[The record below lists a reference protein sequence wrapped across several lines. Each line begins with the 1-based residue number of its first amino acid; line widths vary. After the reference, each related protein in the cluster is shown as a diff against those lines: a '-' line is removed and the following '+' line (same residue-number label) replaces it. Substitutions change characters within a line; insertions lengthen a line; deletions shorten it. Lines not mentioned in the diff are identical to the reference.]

1 MLGILSDMAY
11 TLTYNDLPENIQ
23 NWQGL
28 PLSLNG
34 CEVVPLDYNAGKTG
48 WIIYGKKL
56 NKTVLSKFQEQLAMP
71 MVIVSSWKIKTYQIV
86 RIAGVM
92 PKKAKSI
99 SLRLGI
105 DVSPIDNLPT
115 LQSPGLLVMD
125 MDSTAIGIECIDEL
139 AKLLGVGEQVAC
151 VTEQAM
157 RGELDFVNSL
167 RKRVAILKGANES
180 ILQQVKNK
188 LPLTPG
194 LIYLIKQLQQRNWH
208 VAIVSGG
215 FTYFAEHLK
224 QKLKLTAVYA
234 NELEIKH
241 GKLTGKV
248 SGQIVDAK
256 YKARTLQQLAAS
268 LEIPIEQ
275 TVAIGDG
282 ANDLMMIRIA
292 GLGVAYHGKPKVVE
306 KARISINYA
315 DLTGLWCILS
325 TSLLSEG

>member
-1 MLGILSDMAY
+1 MAY
-11 TLTYNDLPENIQ
+11 TLTYSDLPENIQ
-23 NWQGL
+23 YWQGL

-56 NKTVLSKFQEQLAMP
+56 KKTLLSKFQRQLAMP
-71 MVIVSSWKIKTYQIV
+71 MVVVSSWKIKTYQIV

-99 SLRLGI
+99 SLSLGI
-105 DVSPIDNLPT
+105 DVAPIDNLPT
-115 LQSPGLLVMD
+115 LHSPGLLVMD

-139 AKLLGVGEQVAC
+139 AKLQGVGEQVAT
-151 VTEQAM
+151 VTELAM
-157 RGELDFVNSL
+157 RGELDFATSL
-167 RKRVAILKGANES
+167 RKRVATLKGAEQT
-180 ILQQVKNK
+180 ILDQVKES

-194 LIYLIKQLQQRNWH
+194 LIYLVKELHKKNWH

-215 FTYFAEHLK
+215 FTYFADHLK
-224 QKLKLTAVYA
+224 QKLKLVAAHA
-234 NELEIKH
+234 NELEIKK
-241 GKLTGKV
+241 GQLTGKV
-248 SGQIVDAK
+248 IGQIVDAK
-256 YKARTLQQLAAS
+256 YKARMLQQLAAS
-268 LEIPIEQ
+268 LDIPIEQ

-306 KARISINYA
+306 KAKISINYA

>member
-1 MLGILSDMAY
+1 MAY
-11 TLTYNDLPENIQ
+11 TLTYSDLSENIQ
-23 NWQGL
+23 YWQGL

-56 NKTVLSKFQEQLAMP
+56 NKTLLSKFQRQLAMP
-71 MVIVSSWKIKTYQIV
+71 MVVVSSWKIKTYQIV

-99 SLRLGI
+99 SLSLGI
-105 DVSPIDNLPT
+105 DVAPIDNLPT
-115 LQSPGLLVMD
+115 LHSPGLLVMD

-139 AKLLGVGEQVAC
+139 AKLQGVGEQVAT
-151 VTEQAM
+151 VTELAM
-157 RGELDFVNSL
+157 RGELDFASSL
-167 RKRVAILKGANES
+167 RKRVATLTGAPQDILE
-180 ILQQVKNK
+180 QVKK
-188 LPLTPG
+188 TLPLTPG
-194 LIYLIKQLQQRNWH
+194 LIYLVKELHKKNWH

-215 FTYFAEHLK
+215 FTYFADHLK
-224 QKLKLTAVYA
+224 QKLKLVAAHA
-234 NELEIKH
+234 NELEIKK
-241 GKLTGKV
+241 GQLTGKV
-248 SGQIVDAK
+248 IGQIVDAK
-256 YKARTLQQLAAS
+256 YKARMLQQLAAS
-268 LEIPIEQ
+268 LDIPIEQ

-306 KARISINYA
+306 KAKISINYA

>member
-1 MLGILSDMAY
+1 MAY
-11 TLTYNDLPENIQ
+11 TLTYSDLPENIQ
-23 NWQGL
+23 YWQGL

-56 NKTVLSKFQEQLAMP
+56 NKTLLSKFQRQLAMP
-71 MVIVSSWKIKTYQIV
+71 MVVVSSWKIKTYQIV

-99 SLRLGI
+99 SLSLGI
-105 DVSPIDNLPT
+105 DVAPIDNLPT
-115 LQSPGLLVMD
+115 LHSPGLLVMD

-139 AKLLGVGEQVAC
+139 AKLQGVGEQVAA
-151 VTEQAM
+151 VTELAM
-157 RGELDFVNSL
+157 RGELDFASSL
-167 RKRVAILKGANES
+167 RKRVATLTGAPQDILE
-180 ILQQVKNK
+180 QVKK
-188 LPLTPG
+188 TLPLTPG
-194 LIYLIKQLQQRNWH
+194 LTCLVKELHKKNWH

-215 FTYFAEHLK
+215 FTYFADHLK
-224 QKLKLTAVYA
+224 QKLKLVAAHA
-234 NELEIKH
+234 NELEIKK
-241 GKLTGKV
+241 GQLTGKV
-248 SGQIVDAK
+248 IGQIVDAK
-256 YKARTLQQLAAS
+256 YKARMLQQLAAS
-268 LEIPIEQ
+268 LDIPVEQ

>member
-1 MLGILSDMAY
+1 MAY
-11 TLTYNDLPENIQ
+11 TLTYSDLPENIQ
-23 NWQGL
+23 YWQGL

-56 NKTVLSKFQEQLAMP
+56 NKTLLSKFQRQLAMP
-71 MVIVSSWKIKTYQIV
+71 MVVVSSWKIKTYQIV

-99 SLRLGI
+99 SLSLGI
-105 DVSPIDNLPT
+105 DVAPIDNLPT
-115 LQSPGLLVMD
+115 LHSPGLLVMD

-139 AKLLGVGEQVAC
+139 AKLQGVGEQVAT
-151 VTEQAM
+151 VTELAM
-157 RGELDFVNSL
+157 RGELDFATSL
-167 RKRVAILKGANES
+167 RKRVATLTGAPQDILE
-180 ILQQVKNK
+180 QVKK
-188 LPLTPG
+188 ALPLTPG
-194 LIYLIKQLQQRNWH
+194 LTYLVKELHKKNWH

-215 FTYFAEHLK
+215 FTYFADHLK
-224 QKLKLTAVYA
+224 QKLKLVAAHA
-234 NELEIKH
+234 NELEIKK
-241 GKLTGKV
+241 GQLTGKV
-248 SGQIVDAK
+248 IGQIVDAK
-256 YKARTLQQLAAS
+256 YKARMLQQLAAS
-268 LEIPIEQ
+268 LDIPIEQ

-306 KARISINYA
+306 KAKISINYA

>member
-1 MLGILSDMAY
+1 MAY
-11 TLTYNDLPENIQ
+11 TLTYSDLPENIQ
-23 NWQGL
+23 YWQGL

-56 NKTVLSKFQEQLAMP
+56 NKTLLSKFQRQLAMP
-71 MVIVSSWKIKTYQIV
+71 MVVVSSWKIKTYQIV

-99 SLRLGI
+99 SLSLGI
-105 DVSPIDNLPT
+105 DVAPIDNLPT
-115 LQSPGLLVMD
+115 LHSPGLLVMD

-139 AKLLGVGEQVAC
+139 AKLQGVGEQVAT
-151 VTEQAM
+151 VTELAM
-157 RGELDFVNSL
+157 RGELDFATSL
-167 RKRVAILKGANES
+167 RKRVATLTGAPQDILE
-180 ILQQVKNK
+180 QVKK
-188 LPLTPG
+188 ALPLTSG
-194 LIYLIKQLQQRNWH
+194 LTYLVKELHKKNWH

-215 FTYFAEHLK
+215 FTYFADHLK
-224 QKLKLTAVYA
+224 QKLKLVAAHA
-234 NELEIKH
+234 NELEIKK
-241 GKLTGKV
+241 GQLTGKV
-248 SGQIVDAK
+248 IGQIVDAK
-256 YKARTLQQLAAS
+256 YKARMLQQLAAS
-268 LEIPIEQ
+268 LDIPIEQ

-292 GLGVAYHGKPKVVE
+292 GLGVAYHGKPKVIE

>member
-1 MLGILSDMAY
+1 MAY
-11 TLTYNDLPENIQ
+11 TLTYSDLPENIQ
-23 NWQGL
+23 YWQGL

-56 NKTVLSKFQEQLAMP
+56 NKTLLSKFQRQLAMP
-71 MVIVSSWKIKTYQIV
+71 MVVVSSWKIKTYQIV

-99 SLRLGI
+99 SLSLGI
-105 DVSPIDNLPT
+105 DVAPIDNLPS
-115 LQSPGLLVMD
+115 LHSPGLLVMD

-139 AKLLGVGEQVAC
+139 AKLQGVGEQVAA
-151 VTEQAM
+151 VTELAM
-157 RGELDFVNSL
+157 RGELDFATSL
-167 RKRVAILKGANES
+167 RKRVATLTGAPQDILE
-180 ILQQVKNK
+180 QVKK
-188 LPLTPG
+188 TLPLTPG
-194 LIYLIKQLQQRNWH
+194 LTCLVKELHKKNWH

-215 FTYFAEHLK
+215 FTYFADHLK
-224 QKLKLTAVYA
+224 QKLKLVAAHA
-234 NELEIKH
+234 NELEIKK
-241 GKLTGKV
+241 GQLTGKV
-248 SGQIVDAK
+248 IGQIVDAK
-256 YKARTLQQLAAS
+256 YKARMLQQLAAS
-268 LEIPIEQ
+268 LDIPIEQ

-306 KARISINYA
+306 KAKISINYA

>member
-1 MLGILSDMAY
+1 MAY
-11 TLTYNDLPENIQ
+11 TLTYSDLPENIQ
-23 NWQGL
+23 YWQGL

-56 NKTVLSKFQEQLAMP
+56 NKTLLSKFQRQLAMP
-71 MVIVSSWKIKTYQIV
+71 MVVVSSWKIKTYQIV

-99 SLRLGI
+99 SLSLGI
-105 DVSPIDNLPT
+105 DVAPIDNLPT
-115 LQSPGLLVMD
+115 LHSPGLLVMD

-139 AKLLGVGEQVAC
+139 AKLQGVGEQVAA
-151 VTEQAM
+151 VTELAM
-157 RGELDFVNSL
+157 RGELDFASSL
-167 RKRVAILKGANES
+167 RKRVATLTGAPQDILE
-180 ILQQVKNK
+180 QVKK
-188 LPLTPG
+188 TLPLTPG
-194 LIYLIKQLQQRNWH
+194 LTCLVKELHKKNWH

-215 FTYFAEHLK
+215 FTYFADHLK
-224 QKLKLTAVYA
+224 QKLKLVAAHA
-234 NELEIKH
+234 NELEIKK
-241 GKLTGKV
+241 GQLTGKV
-248 SGQIVDAK
+248 IGQIVDAK
-256 YKARTLQQLAAS
+256 YKARMLQQLAAS
-268 LEIPIEQ
+268 LDIPIEQ

>member
-1 MLGILSDMAY
+1 MAY
-11 TLTYNDLPENIQ
+11 TLTYSDLSENIQ
-23 NWQGL
+23 YWQGL

-56 NKTVLSKFQEQLAMP
+56 NKTLLSKFQRQLAMP
-71 MVIVSSWKIKTYQIV
+71 MVVVSSWKIKTYQIV

-99 SLRLGI
+99 SLSLGI
-105 DVSPIDNLPT
+105 DVAPIDNLPT
-115 LQSPGLLVMD
+115 LHSPGLLVMD

-139 AKLLGVGEQVAC
+139 AKLQGVGEQVAT
-151 VTEQAM
+151 VTELAM
-157 RGELDFVNSL
+157 RGELDFATSL
-167 RKRVAILKGANES
+167 RKRVATLKGAEQT
-180 ILQQVKNK
+180 ILDQVKES

-194 LIYLIKQLQQRNWH
+194 LIYLVKELHKKNWH

-215 FTYFAEHLK
+215 FTYFADHLK
-224 QKLKLTAVYA
+224 QKLKLVAAHA
-234 NELEIKH
+234 NELEIKK
-241 GKLTGKV
+241 GQLTGKV
-248 SGQIVDAK
+248 IGQIVDAK
-256 YKARTLQQLAAS
+256 YKARTLQQLAGS
-268 LEIPIEQ
+268 LDIPIEQ

>member
-1 MLGILSDMAY
+1 MAY
-11 TLTYNDLPENIQ
+11 TLTYSDLPENIQ
-23 NWQGL
+23 YWQGL

-56 NKTVLSKFQEQLAMP
+56 NKTLLSKFQRQLAMP
-71 MVIVSSWKIKTYQIV
+71 MVVVSSWKIKTYQIV

-99 SLRLGI
+99 SLSLGI
-105 DVSPIDNLPT
+105 DVAPIDNLPT
-115 LQSPGLLVMD
+115 LHSPGLLVMD

-139 AKLLGVGEQVAC
+139 AKLQGVGEQVAT
-151 VTEQAM
+151 VTELAM
-157 RGELDFVNSL
+157 RGELDFATSL
-167 RKRVAILKGANES
+167 RKRVATLKGAEQT
-180 ILQQVKNK
+180 ILDQVKES

-194 LIYLIKQLQQRNWH
+194 LTCLVKELHKKNWH

-215 FTYFAEHLK
+215 FTYFADHLK
-224 QKLKLTAVYA
+224 QKLKLVAAHA
-234 NELEIKH
+234 NELEIKK
-241 GKLTGKV
+241 GQLTGKV
-248 SGQIVDAK
+248 IGQIVDAK
-256 YKARTLQQLAAS
+256 YKARMLQQLAAS
-268 LEIPIEQ
+268 LDIPIEQ

-306 KARISINYA
+306 KAKISINYA

>member
-1 MLGILSDMAY
+1 MAY
-11 TLTYNDLPENIQ
+11 TLTYSDLSENIQ
-23 NWQGL
+23 YWQGL

-56 NKTVLSKFQEQLAMP
+56 NKTLLSKFQRQLAMP
-71 MVIVSSWKIKTYQIV
+71 MVVVSSWKIKTYQIV

-99 SLRLGI
+99 SLSLGI
-105 DVSPIDNLPT
+105 DVAPIDNLPT
-115 LQSPGLLVMD
+115 LHSPGLLVMD

-139 AKLLGVGEQVAC
+139 AKLQGVGEQVAA
-151 VTEQAM
+151 VTELAM
-157 RGELDFVNSL
+157 RGELDFASSL
-167 RKRVAILKGANES
+167 RKRVATLTGAPQDILE
-180 ILQQVKNK
+180 QVKK
-188 LPLTPG
+188 TLPLTPG
-194 LIYLIKQLQQRNWH
+194 LTCLVKELHKKNWH

-215 FTYFAEHLK
+215 FTYFADHLK
-224 QKLKLTAVYA
+224 QKLKLVAAHA
-234 NELEIKH
+234 NELEIKK
-241 GKLTGKV
+241 GQLTGKV
-248 SGQIVDAK
+248 IGQIVDAK

-268 LEIPIEQ
+268 LDIPVEQ

>member
-1 MLGILSDMAY
+1 MAY
-11 TLTYNDLPENIQ
+11 TLTYSDLPENIQ
-23 NWQGL
+23 YWQGL

-56 NKTVLSKFQEQLAMP
+56 NKTLLSKFQRQLAMP
-71 MVIVSSWKIKTYQIV
+71 MVVVSSWKIKTYQIV

-99 SLRLGI
+99 SLSLGI
-105 DVSPIDNLPT
+105 DVAPIDNLPT
-115 LQSPGLLVMD
+115 LHSPGLLVMD

-139 AKLLGVGEQVAC
+139 AKLQGVGEQVAA
-151 VTEQAM
+151 VTELAM
-157 RGELDFVNSL
+157 RGELDFASSL
-167 RKRVAILKGANES
+167 RKRVATLTGAPQDILE
-180 ILQQVKNK
+180 QVKK
-188 LPLTPG
+188 TLPLTPG
-194 LIYLIKQLQQRNWH
+194 LTCLVKELHKKNWH

-215 FTYFAEHLK
+215 FTYFADHLK
-224 QKLKLTAVYA
+224 QKLKLIAAHA
-234 NELEIKH
+234 NELEIKK
-241 GKLTGKV
+241 GQLTGKV
-248 SGQIVDAK
+248 IGQIVDAK
-256 YKARTLQQLAAS
+256 YKARMLQQLAAS
-268 LEIPIEQ
+268 LDIPVEQ

>member
-1 MLGILSDMAY
+1 MAY
-11 TLTYNDLPENIQ
+11 TLTYSDLPENIQ
-23 NWQGL
+23 YWQGL

-56 NKTVLSKFQEQLAMP
+56 NKTLLSKFQRQAMP
-71 MVIVSSWKIKTYQIV
+71 MVVVSSWKIKTYQIV

-99 SLRLGI
+99 SLSLGI
-105 DVSPIDNLPT
+105 DVAPIDNLPT
-115 LQSPGLLVMD
+115 LHSPGLLVMD

-139 AKLLGVGEQVAC
+139 AKLQGVGEQVAT
-151 VTEQAM
+151 VTELAM
-157 RGELDFVNSL
+157 RGELDFATSL
-167 RKRVAILKGANES
+167 RKRVATLTGAPQDILE
-180 ILQQVKNK
+180 QVKK
-188 LPLTPG
+188 ALPLTPG
-194 LIYLIKQLQQRNWH
+194 LTCLVKELHKKNWH

-215 FTYFAEHLK
+215 FTYFADHLK
-224 QKLKLTAVYA
+224 QKLKLVAAHA
-234 NELEIKH
+234 NELEIKK
-241 GKLTGKV
+241 GQLTGKV
-248 SGQIVDAK
+248 IGQIVDAK
-256 YKARTLQQLAAS
+256 YKARMLQQLAAS
-268 LEIPIEQ
+268 LDIPIEQ

-306 KARISINYA
+306 KAKISINYA

>member
-1 MLGILSDMAY
+1 MAY
-11 TLTYNDLPENIQ
+11 TLTYSDLPENIQ
-23 NWQGL
+23 HWQGL

-56 NKTVLSKFQEQLAMP
+56 NKTLLSKFQRQLAMP
-71 MVIVSSWKIKTYQIV
+71 MVVVSSWKIKTYQIV

-99 SLRLGI
+99 SLSLGI
-105 DVSPIDNLPT
+105 DVAPIDNLPT
-115 LQSPGLLVMD
+115 LHSPGLLVMD

-139 AKLLGVGEQVAC
+139 AKLQGVGEQVAT
-151 VTEQAM
+151 VTELAM
-157 RGELDFVNSL
+157 RGELDFASSL
-167 RKRVAILKGANES
+167 RKRVATLTGAPQDILE
-180 ILQQVKNK
+180 QVKK
-188 LPLTPG
+188 ALPLTPG
-194 LIYLIKQLQQRNWH
+194 LTCLVKELHKKNWH

-215 FTYFAEHLK
+215 FTYFADHLK
-224 QKLKLTAVYA
+224 QKLKLVAAHA
-234 NELEIKH
+234 NELEIKK
-241 GKLTGKV
+241 GQLTGKV
-248 SGQIVDAK
+248 IGQIVDAK

-268 LEIPIEQ
+268 LDIPIEQ

>member
-1 MLGILSDMAY
+1 MAY
-11 TLTYNDLPENIQ
+11 TLTYSDLPENIQ
-23 NWQGL
+23 HWQGL

-56 NKTVLSKFQEQLAMP
+56 NKTLLSKFQRQLAMP
-71 MVIVSSWKIKTYQIV
+71 MVVVSSWKIKTYQIV

-99 SLRLGI
+99 SLSLGI
-105 DVSPIDNLPT
+105 DVAPIDNLPT
-115 LQSPGLLVMD
+115 LHSPGLLVMD
-125 MDSTAIGIECIDEL
+125 MDSTAIAIECIDEL
-139 AKLLGVGEQVAC
+139 AKLQGVGEQVAAL
-151 VTEQAM
+151 TELAM
-157 RGELDFVNSL
+157 RGELDFANSL
-167 RKRVAILKGANES
+167 RKRVATLTGAPQDILE
-180 ILQQVKNK
+180 QVKK
-188 LPLTPG
+188 TLPLTPG
-194 LIYLIKQLQQRNWH
+194 LTCLVKELHKKNWH

-215 FTYFAEHLK
+215 FTYFADHLK
-224 QKLKLTAVYA
+224 QKLKLVAAHA
-234 NELEIKH
+234 NELEIKK
-241 GKLTGKV
+241 GQLTGKV
-248 SGQIVDAK
+248 IGQIVDAK
-256 YKARTLQQLAAS
+256 YKARMLQQLAAS
-268 LEIPIEQ
+268 LDIPIEQ

-306 KARISINYA
+306 KAKISINYA

>member
-1 MLGILSDMAY
+1 MAY
-11 TLTYNDLPENIQ
+11 TLTYSDLPENIQ
-23 NWQGL
+23 YWQGL

-56 NKTVLSKFQEQLAMP
+56 NKTLLSKFQRQLAMP
-71 MVIVSSWKIKTYQIV
+71 MVVVSSWKIKTYQIV

-99 SLRLGI
+99 SLSLGI
-105 DVSPIDNLPT
+105 DVAPIDNLPT
-115 LQSPGLLVMD
+115 LHSPGLLVMD

-139 AKLLGVGEQVAC
+139 AKLQGVGEQVAT
-151 VTEQAM
+151 VTELAM
-157 RGELDFVNSL
+157 RGELDFATSL
-167 RKRVAILKGANES
+167 RKRVATLTGAPQDILE
-180 ILQQVKNK
+180 QVKK
-188 LPLTPG
+188 ALPLTSG
-194 LIYLIKQLQQRNWH
+194 LTYLVKELHKKNWH

-215 FTYFAEHLK
+215 FTYFADHLK
-224 QKLKLTAVYA
+224 QKLKLVAAHA
-234 NELEIKH
+234 NELEIKK
-241 GKLTGKV
+241 GQLTGKV
-248 SGQIVDAK
+248 IGQIVDAK
-256 YKARTLQQLAAS
+256 YKARMLQQLAAS
-268 LEIPIEQ
+268 LDIPIEQ

>member
-1 MLGILSDMAY
+1 MAY
-11 TLTYNDLPENIQ
+11 TLTYSDLPENIQ
-23 NWQGL
+23 YWQGL

-56 NKTVLSKFQEQLAMP
+56 NKTLLSKFQRQLAMP
-71 MVIVSSWKIKTYQIV
+71 MVVVSSWKIKTYQIV

-99 SLRLGI
+99 SLSLGI
-105 DVSPIDNLPT
+105 DVAPIDNLPT
-115 LQSPGLLVMD
+115 LHSPGLLVMD

-139 AKLLGVGEQVAC
+139 AKLQGVGEQVAT
-151 VTEQAM
+151 VTELAM
-157 RGELDFVNSL
+157 RGELDFATSL
-167 RKRVAILKGANES
+167 RKRVATLKGAEQT
-180 ILQQVKNK
+180 ILDQVKES

-194 LIYLIKQLQQRNWH
+194 LIYLVKELHKKNWQ

-215 FTYFAEHLK
+215 FTYFADHLK
-224 QKLKLTAVYA
+224 QKLKLVAAHA
-234 NELEIKH
+234 NELEIKK
-241 GKLTGKV
+241 GQLTGKV
-248 SGQIVDAK
+248 IGQIVDAK
-256 YKARTLQQLAAS
+256 YKARMLQQLAAS
-268 LEIPIEQ
+268 LDIPIEQ

-306 KARISINYA
+306 KAKISINYA

>member
-1 MLGILSDMAY
+1 MAY
-11 TLTYNDLPENIQ
+11 TLTYSDLPENIQ
-23 NWQGL
+23 YWQGL

-56 NKTVLSKFQEQLAMP
+56 NKTLLSKFQRQLAMP
-71 MVIVSSWKIKTYQIV
+71 MVVVSSWKIKTYQIV

-99 SLRLGI
+99 SLSLGI
-105 DVSPIDNLPT
+105 DVAPIDNLPS
-115 LQSPGLLVMD
+115 LHSPGLLVMD

-139 AKLLGVGEQVAC
+139 AKLQGVGEQVAT
-151 VTEQAM
+151 VTELAM
-157 RGELDFVNSL
+157 RGELDFATSL
-167 RKRVAILKGANES
+167 RKRVATLTGAPQDILE
-180 ILQQVKNK
+180 QVKK
-188 LPLTPG
+188 ALPLTPG
-194 LIYLIKQLQQRNWH
+194 LTCLVKELHKKNWH

-215 FTYFAEHLK
+215 FTYFADHLK
-224 QKLKLTAVYA
+224 QKLKLVAAHA
-234 NELEIKH
+234 NELEIKK
-241 GKLTGKV
+241 GQLTGKV
-248 SGQIVDAK
+248 IGQIVDAK

-268 LEIPIEQ
+268 LDIPIEQ

>member
-1 MLGILSDMAY
+1 MAY

-23 NWQGL
+23 HWQGL

-56 NKTVLSKFQEQLAMP
+56 NKTLLSKFQDQLAMP

-86 RIAGVM
+86 RIAGEI

-99 SLRLGI
+99 AYTLGV

-115 LQSPGLLVMD
+115 LHSPGLLVMD
-125 MDSTAIGIECIDEL
+125 MDSTAICVECIDEL
-139 AKLLGVGEQVAC
+139 AKLQGVGELVSA

-157 RGELDFVNSL
+157 RGEMDFSASL
-167 RKRVAILKGANES
+167 RKRVATLKGADAQ
-180 ILQQVKNK
+180 ILEEVKNN
-188 LPLTPG
+188 LPIMPG
-194 LIYLIKQLQQRNWH
+194 LTYLVKELYKRNWY
-208 VAIVSGG
+208 VAIASGG
-215 FTYFAEHLK
+215 FTYFADYLK
-224 QKLKLTAVYA
+224 DKLKLEAAEA
-234 NELEIKH
+234 NRLEIKN

-248 SGQIVDAK
+248 IGQIVDAK
-256 YKARTLQQLAAS
+256 YKARTLQQLATE
-268 LEIPIEQ
+268 LNIPIEQ

-292 GLGVAYHGKPKVVE
+292 GLGVSYHGKPKVVE
-306 KARISINYA
+306 KAKISINYA

>member
-1 MLGILSDMAY
+1 MAY
-11 TLTYNDLPENIQ
+11 TLTYSDLPENIQ
-23 NWQGL
+23 HWQGL

-56 NKTVLSKFQEQLAMP
+56 NKTLLSKFQRQLAMP
-71 MVIVSSWKIKTYQIV
+71 MVVVSSWKIKTYQIV

-99 SLRLGI
+99 SLSLGI
-105 DVSPIDNLPT
+105 DVAPIDNLPT
-115 LQSPGLLVMD
+115 LHSPGLLVMD
-125 MDSTAIGIECIDEL
+125 MDSTAIAIECIDEL
-139 AKLLGVGEQVAC
+139 AKLQGVGEQVAA
-151 VTEQAM
+151 VTELAM
-157 RGELDFVNSL
+157 RGELDFASSL
-167 RKRVAILKGANES
+167 RKRVATLTGAPQDILE
-180 ILQQVKNK
+180 QVKK
-188 LPLTPG
+188 TLPLTPG
-194 LIYLIKQLQQRNWH
+194 LTCLVKELHKKNWH

-215 FTYFAEHLK
+215 FTYFADHLK
-224 QKLKLTAVYA
+224 QKLKLVAAHA
-234 NELEIKH
+234 NELEIKK
-241 GKLTGKV
+241 GQLTGKV
-248 SGQIVDAK
+248 IGQIVDAK
-256 YKARTLQQLAAS
+256 YKARMLQQLAAS
-268 LEIPIEQ
+268 LDIPIEQ

>member
-1 MLGILSDMAY
+1 MAY
-11 TLTYNDLPENIQ
+11 TLTYSDLPENIQ
-23 NWQGL
+23 YWQGL

-56 NKTVLSKFQEQLAMP
+56 NKTLLSKFQRQLAMP
-71 MVIVSSWKIKTYQIV
+71 MVVVSSWKIKTYQIV

-99 SLRLGI
+99 SLSLGI
-105 DVSPIDNLPT
+105 DVAPIDNLPT
-115 LQSPGLLVMD
+115 LHSPGLLVMD

-139 AKLLGVGEQVAC
+139 AKLQGVGEQVAA
-151 VTEQAM
+151 VTELAM
-157 RGELDFVNSL
+157 RGELDFASSL
-167 RKRVAILKGANES
+167 RKRVATLTGAPQDILE
-180 ILQQVKNK
+180 QVKK
-188 LPLTPG
+188 TLPLTPG
-194 LIYLIKQLQQRNWH
+194 LTCLVKELHKKNWH

-215 FTYFAEHLK
+215 FTYFADHLK
-224 QKLKLTAVYA
+224 QKLKLVAAHA
-234 NELEIKH
+234 NELEIKK
-241 GKLTGKV
+241 GQLTGKV
-248 SGQIVDAK
+248 IGQIVDAK
-256 YKARTLQQLAAS
+256 YKARMLQQLAAS
-268 LEIPIEQ
+268 LDIPIEQ

-306 KARISINYA
+306 KAKISINYA

>member
-1 MLGILSDMAY
+1 MAY
-11 TLTYNDLPENIQ
+11 TLTYSDLPENIQ
-23 NWQGL
+23 YWQGL

-56 NKTVLSKFQEQLAMP
+56 NKTLLSKFQRQLAMP
-71 MVIVSSWKIKTYQIV
+71 MVVVSSWKIKTYQIV

-99 SLRLGI
+99 SLSLGI
-105 DVSPIDNLPT
+105 DVAPIDNLPT
-115 LQSPGLLVMD
+115 LHSPGLLVMD

-139 AKLLGVGEQVAC
+139 AKLQGVGEQVAT
-151 VTEQAM
+151 VTELAM
-157 RGELDFVNSL
+157 RGELDFATSL
-167 RKRVAILKGANES
+167 RKRVATLKGAEQI
-180 ILQQVKNK
+180 ILDQVKES

-194 LIYLIKQLQQRNWH
+194 LIYLVKELHKKNWH

-215 FTYFAEHLK
+215 FTYFADHLK
-224 QKLKLTAVYA
+224 QKLKLVAAHA
-234 NELEIKH
+234 NELEIKK
-241 GKLTGKV
+241 GQLTGKV
-248 SGQIVDAK
+248 IGQIVDAK
-256 YKARTLQQLAAS
+256 YKARMLQQLAAS
-268 LEIPIEQ
+268 LDIPVEQ

>member
-1 MLGILSDMAY
+1 MAY
-11 TLTYNDLPENIQ
+11 TLTYSDLPENIQ
-23 NWQGL
+23 YWQGL

-56 NKTVLSKFQEQLAMP
+56 NKTLLSKFQRQLAMP
-71 MVIVSSWKIKTYQIV
+71 MVVVSSWKIKTYQIV

-99 SLRLGI
+99 SLSLGI
-105 DVSPIDNLPT
+105 DVAPIDNLPT
-115 LQSPGLLVMD
+115 LHSPGLLVMD
-125 MDSTAIGIECIDEL
+125 MDSTAIAIECIDEL
-139 AKLLGVGEQVAC
+139 AKLQGVGEQVAA
-151 VTEQAM
+151 VTELAM
-157 RGELDFVNSL
+157 RGELDFANSL
-167 RKRVAILKGANES
+167 RKRVATLTGAPQDILE
-180 ILQQVKNK
+180 QVKK
-188 LPLTPG
+188 ILPLTPG
-194 LIYLIKQLQQRNWH
+194 LTCLVKELHKKNWH

-215 FTYFAEHLK
+215 FTYFADHLK
-224 QKLKLTAVYA
+224 QKLKLVAAHA
-234 NELEIKH
+234 NELEIKK
-241 GKLTGKV
+241 GQLTGKV
-248 SGQIVDAK
+248 IGQIVDAK
-256 YKARTLQQLAAS
+256 YKARMLQQLAAS
-268 LEIPIEQ
+268 LDIPVEQ

>member
-1 MLGILSDMAY
+1 MAY
-11 TLTYNDLPENIQ
+11 TLTYSDLPENIQ
-23 NWQGL
+23 YWQGL

-56 NKTVLSKFQEQLAMP
+56 NKTLLSKFQRQLAMP
-71 MVIVSSWKIKTYQIV
+71 MVVVSSWKIKTYQIV

-99 SLRLGI
+99 SLSLGI
-105 DVSPIDNLPT
+105 DVAPIDNLPT
-115 LQSPGLLVMD
+115 LHSSGLLVMD

-139 AKLLGVGEQVAC
+139 AKLQGVGEQVAA
-151 VTEQAM
+151 VTELAM
-157 RGELDFVNSL
+157 RGELDFATSL
-167 RKRVAILKGANES
+167 RKRVATLTGAPQDILE
-180 ILQQVKNK
+180 QVKK
-188 LPLTPG
+188 ALPLTPG
-194 LIYLIKQLQQRNWH
+194 LTCLVKELHKKNWH

-215 FTYFAEHLK
+215 FTYFADHLK
-224 QKLKLTAVYA
+224 QKLKLVAAHA
-234 NELEIKH
+234 NELEIKK
-241 GKLTGKV
+241 GQLTGKV
-248 SGQIVDAK
+248 IGQIVDAK
-256 YKARTLQQLAAS
+256 YKARMLQQLAAS
-268 LEIPIEQ
+268 LDIPIEQ

>member
-1 MLGILSDMAY
+1 MAY
-11 TLTYNDLPENIQ
+11 TLTYSDLPENIQ
-23 NWQGL
+23 YWQGL

-56 NKTVLSKFQEQLAMP
+56 NKTLLSKFQRQLAMP
-71 MVIVSSWKIKTYQIV
+71 MVVVSSWKIKTYQIV

-92 PKKAKSI
+92 PKKAKLI
-99 SLRLGI
+99 SLSLGI
-105 DVSPIDNLPT
+105 DVAPIDNLPT
-115 LQSPGLLVMD
+115 LHSPGLLVMD

-139 AKLLGVGEQVAC
+139 AKLQGVGEQVAA
-151 VTEQAM
+151 VTELAM
-157 RGELDFVNSL
+157 RGELDFATSL
-167 RKRVAILKGANES
+167 RKRVATLTGAPQDILE
-180 ILQQVKNK
+180 QVKK
-188 LPLTPG
+188 TLPLTPG
-194 LIYLIKQLQQRNWH
+194 LTCLVKELHKKNWH

-215 FTYFAEHLK
+215 FTYFADHLK
-224 QKLKLTAVYA
+224 QKLKLVAAHA
-234 NELEIKH
+234 NELEIKK
-241 GKLTGKV
+241 GQLTGKV
-248 SGQIVDAK
+248 IGQIVDAK
-256 YKARTLQQLAAS
+256 YKARMLQQLAAS
-268 LEIPIEQ
+268 LDIPIEQ

-306 KARISINYA
+306 KAKISINYA

>member
-1 MLGILSDMAY
+1 MAY
-11 TLTYNDLPENIQ
+11 TLTYSDLPENIQ
-23 NWQGL
+23 YWQGL

-56 NKTVLSKFQEQLAMP
+56 NKTLLSKFQRQLAMP
-71 MVIVSSWKIKTYQIV
+71 MVVVSSWKIKTYQIV

-99 SLRLGI
+99 SLSLGI
-105 DVSPIDNLPT
+105 DVAPIDNLPT
-115 LQSPGLLVMD
+115 LHSPGLLVMD

-139 AKLLGVGEQVAC
+139 AKLQGVGEQVAT
-151 VTEQAM
+151 VTELAM
-157 RGELDFVNSL
+157 RGELDFATSL
-167 RKRVAILKGANES
+167 RKRVATLKGAEQT
-180 ILQQVKNK
+180 ILDQVKES

-194 LIYLIKQLQQRNWH
+194 LIYLVKELHKKNWH

-215 FTYFAEHLK
+215 FTYFADHLK
-224 QKLKLTAVYA
+224 QKLKLVAAHA
-234 NELEIKH
+234 NELEIKK
-241 GKLTGKV
+241 GQLTGKV
-248 SGQIVDAK
+248 IGQIVDAK
-256 YKARTLQQLAAS
+256 YKARMLQQLAAS
-268 LEIPIEQ
+268 LDIPIEQ

-306 KARISINYA
+306 KAKISINYA

>member
-1 MLGILSDMAY
+1 MAY
-11 TLTYNDLPENIQ
+11 TLTYSDLPENIQ
-23 NWQGL
+23 YWQGL

-56 NKTVLSKFQEQLAMP
+56 NKTLLSKFQRQLAMP
-71 MVIVSSWKIKTYQIV
+71 MVVVSSWKIKTYQIV

-99 SLRLGI
+99 SLSLGI
-105 DVSPIDNLPT
+105 DVAPIDNLPT
-115 LQSPGLLVMD
+115 LHSPGLLVMD

-139 AKLLGVGEQVAC
+139 AKLQGVGEQVAT
-151 VTEQAM
+151 VTELAM
-157 RGELDFVNSL
+157 RGELDFATSL
-167 RKRVAILKGANES
+167 CKRVATLTGAPQDILE
-180 ILQQVKNK
+180 QVKK
-188 LPLTPG
+188 TLPLTPG
-194 LIYLIKQLQQRNWH
+194 LTCLVKELHKKNWH

-215 FTYFAEHLK
+215 FTYFADHLK
-224 QKLKLTAVYA
+224 QKLKLVAAHA
-234 NELEIKH
+234 NELEIKK
-241 GKLTGKV
+241 GQLTGKV
-248 SGQIVDAK
+248 IGQIVDAK
-256 YKARTLQQLAAS
+256 YKARMLQQLAAS
-268 LEIPIEQ
+268 LDIPVEQ

-306 KARISINYA
+306 KAGISINYA

>member
-1 MLGILSDMAY
+1 MAY
-11 TLTYNDLPENIQ
+11 TLTYSDLPENIQ
-23 NWQGL
+23 HWQGL

-56 NKTVLSKFQEQLAMP
+56 NKTLLSKFQRQLAMP
-71 MVIVSSWKIKTYQIV
+71 MVVVSSWKIKTYQIV

-99 SLRLGI
+99 SLSLGI
-105 DVSPIDNLPT
+105 DVAPIDNLPT
-115 LQSPGLLVMD
+115 LHSPGLLVMD

-139 AKLLGVGEQVAC
+139 AKLQGVGEQVAA
-151 VTEQAM
+151 VTELAM
-157 RGELDFVNSL
+157 RGELDFASSL
-167 RKRVAILKGANES
+167 RKRVATLTGAPQDILE
-180 ILQQVKNK
+180 QVKK
-188 LPLTPG
+188 TLPLTPG
-194 LIYLIKQLQQRNWH
+194 LTCLVKELHKKNWH

-215 FTYFAEHLK
+215 FTYFADHLK
-224 QKLKLTAVYA
+224 QKLKLVAAHA
-234 NELEIKH
+234 NELEIKK
-241 GKLTGKV
+241 GQLTGKV
-248 SGQIVDAK
+248 IGQIVDAK
-256 YKARTLQQLAAS
+256 YKARMLQQLAAS
-268 LEIPIEQ
+268 LDIPIEQ

-306 KARISINYA
+306 KAKISINYA

>member
-1 MLGILSDMAY
+1 MAY
-11 TLTYNDLPENIQ
+11 TLSYNDLPENTQ
-23 NWQGL
+23 HWQGL

-48 WIIYGKKL
+48 WIIYGRKL
-56 NKTVLSKFQEQLAMP
+56 NKTLLSKFQNQLSMP

-99 SLRLGI
+99 AYSLGI
-105 DVSPIDNLPT
+105 DVSPIDSLPT
-115 LQSPGLLVMD
+115 LQSPGLLLMD
-125 MDSTAIGIECIDEL
+125 MDSTAIAIECIDEL
-139 AKLLGVGEQVAC
+139 AKLHGVGEQVATI
-151 VTEQAM
+151 TEQAM
-157 RGELDFVNSL
+157 RGELDFAASL
-167 RKRVAILKGANES
+167 RKRVATLKGADAS
-180 ILQQVKNK
+180 ILDLVKKN

-194 LIYLIKQLQQRNWH
+194 LTYLVKELQKKNWH

-215 FTYFAEHLK
+215 FTYFADYLK
-224 QKLKLTAVYA
+224 QKLKLSAVYA
-234 NELEIKH
+234 NQLDIQKN
-241 GKLTGKV
+241 KLTGKV
-248 SGQIVDAK
+248 SGPIVDAK
-256 YKARTLQQLAAS
+256 YKARTLQQLAS
-268 LEIPIEQ
+268 ELNIPIEQ

-292 GLGVAYHGKPKVVE
+292 GLGVAYHGKEKVVE
-306 KARISINYA
+306 KAKISINYA

>member
-1 MLGILSDMAY
+1 MAY
-11 TLTYNDLPENIQ
+11 TLTYSDLPENIQ
-23 NWQGL
+23 YWQGL

-56 NKTVLSKFQEQLAMP
+56 NKTLLSKFQRQLAMP
-71 MVIVSSWKIKTYQIV
+71 MVVVSSWKIKTYQIV

-99 SLRLGI
+99 SLSLGI
-105 DVSPIDNLPT
+105 DVAPIDNLPT
-115 LQSPGLLVMD
+115 LHSSGLLVID

-139 AKLLGVGEQVAC
+139 AKLQGVGEQVAA
-151 VTEQAM
+151 VTELAM
-157 RGELDFVNSL
+157 RGELDFATSL
-167 RKRVAILKGANES
+167 RKRVATLTGAPQDILE
-180 ILQQVKNK
+180 QVKK
-188 LPLTPG
+188 ALPLTPG
-194 LIYLIKQLQQRNWH
+194 LTCLVKELHKKNWH

-215 FTYFAEHLK
+215 FTYFADHLK
-224 QKLKLTAVYA
+224 QKLKLVAAHA
-234 NELEIKH
+234 NELEIKK
-241 GKLTGKV
+241 GQLTGKV
-248 SGQIVDAK
+248 IGQIVDAK
-256 YKARTLQQLAAS
+256 YKARMLQQLAAS
-268 LEIPIEQ
+268 LDIPIEQ

-306 KARISINYA
+306 KAKISINYA